1 MVALERWSFWKGGRF
16 IGVVFKTGLTIVK
29 REVIDKVL
37 KAFDGIKKNLKFTV
51 DKFENKAP
59 HFLDLEIC
67 INDIKFFFKK
77 TPTLDSTLIWTPLLC
92 GNGKRTGFDHLLIKQ
107 RKCVQKKTFQ
117 KNFNQKE
124 ISNLEWL
131 S

>member
-1 MVALERWSFWKGGRF
+1 MQSNYYPILLERTCEWSLWNGGRLRE
-16 IGVVFKTGLTIVK
+16 VVFKTGFTVVK

-51 DKFENKAP
+51 DKFENKTP

-67 INDIKFFFKK
+67 INDFTIFQK

-92 GNGKRTGFDHLLIKQ
+92 ENGKRTGFDPLLIKQ
-107 RKCVQKKTFQ
+107 RKCVQKKTF
-117 KNFNQKE
+117 
-124 ISNLEWL
+124 
-131 S
+131 

>member
-1 MVALERWSFWKGGRF
+1 MSGRF
-16 IGVVFKTGLTIVK
+16 IEVVFKTGFTVVK

-51 DKFENKAP
+51 DKFENKTP

-67 INDIKFFFKK
+67 INDFTIFQK

-92 GNGKRTGFDHLLIKQ
+92 ENGKRTGFDPLLIKQ
-107 RKCVQKKTFQ
+107 RKCVQKKTF
-117 KNFNQKE
+117 
-124 ISNLEWL
+124 
-131 S
+131 